1 MKKWMIWGENPPFK
15 ETPEIHRCSVSFCSY
30 IFWRGT
36 PGIRLG
42 PPRWL
47 HGYIL
52 PFTKDASHY
61 QNPCLNPSYT
71 FICHWPTEVFWS
83 SVSSFF
89 RTRSMGLVR
98 YMYLHENHRFGPPN
112 VGIYCIY
119 TTSPMNPS
127 WDFFISRHLCSPL
140 SWHENIPANPWL
152 VNPSPLPGAFQA
164 FQAKPSGRM
173 DLIGS
178 HEMALEICDFW
189 PCHMGKSDVM

>member
-1 MKKWMIWGENPPFK
+1 MIRGWFPKVGFSPKMDGENNQKLPMKKWMIWGENPPFK

-52 PFTKDASHY
+52 PFTKDASHH

-71 FICHWPTEVFWS
+71 FICHWPTGVFWS

-89 RTRSMGLVR
+89 FVLDPWDWSGICT
-98 YMYLHENHRFGPPN
+98 YMKT
-112 VGIYCIY
+112 I
-119 TTSPMNPS
+119 
-127 WDFFISRHLCSPL
+127 DF
-140 SWHENIPANPWL
+140 
-152 VNPSPLPGAFQA
+152 
-164 FQAKPSGRM
+164 
-173 DLIGS
+173 
-178 HEMALEICDFW
+178 
-189 PCHMGKSDVM
+189 